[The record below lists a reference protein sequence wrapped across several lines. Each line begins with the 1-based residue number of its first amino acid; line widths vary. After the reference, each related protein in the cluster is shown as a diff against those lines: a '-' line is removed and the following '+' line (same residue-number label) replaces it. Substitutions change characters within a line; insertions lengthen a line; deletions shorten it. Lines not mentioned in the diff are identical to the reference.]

1 MKDEI
6 TITKAELA
14 IALQKASTTVANKM
28 QAKSNKPEII
38 LVSNL
43 FGVMF
48 TAQVLADLFNDD
60 SDPKTPEE
68 ILGL

>member
-1 MKDEI
+1 MKEEI

-14 IALQKASTTVANKM
+14 LAMQKASTTVANKM
-28 QAKSNKPEII
+28 QAKPNKPEIT

>member
-14 IALQKASTTVANKM
+14 IAMQKASTTVANKM
-28 QAKSNKPEII
+28 QAKSNMPEIT

-48 TAQVLADLFNDD
+48 TAHVLADLFNDD